1 MIHRIVKLLI
11 TWYLVDFE
19 AANEMAPLNLQVNL
33 YQSRCAI
40 GTHPYHC
47 LYYTTCCSIIV
58 TPKEI
63 ILYYNNAKSTNVSLY
78 SAQYMAQNTH
88 FSLIHP
94 RLLCEMSPGLV
105 ILMGPN
111 IYQGETI

>member
-47 LYYTTCCSIIV
+47 LYYYLLLNHCDT
-58 TPKEI
+58 KGNNI
-63 ILYYNNAKSTNVSLY
+63 IL
-78 SAQYMAQNTH
+78 
-88 FSLIHP
+88 
-94 RLLCEMSPGLV
+94 
-105 ILMGPN
+105 
-111 IYQGETI
+111 